1 MWNLNSVLSASKRPV
16 FILSVWLLT
25 ASAFWAQVGI
35 NTASPDASAV
45 LDLNSQQKGFLPPR
59 MTQLQ
64 RDAIVTPALG
74 LMIYN
79 TTSQCAE
86 VKTPTGWKAM
96 ACDCSVAP
104 PSPSVLNL
112 AVSGCPGDTAL
123 MLVVTPVSGAT
134 SYQWTL
140 PAPAQ
145 ATGNTSTDTL
155 LFNTNGLV
163 QGNATVTAVNAC
175 GSSAPLS
182 LTLNI
187 APPNPG
193 FTANP
198 ASPNI
203 NNAAVFTA
211 ATQNGTHAWTFQ
223 NGSPANSS
231 SANPSVTW
239 SSTGTYQVIH
249 QITDA
254 NGCADAD
261 TQSVTVVNCPSGTIT
276 FNYTGSAQN
285 FVVPACV
292 SSIVVA
298 AYGAEGGSSNGV
310 AGTGGDGGL
319 AQATIAVTP
328 GETLQVFV
336 GQLGPSGS
344 SLVSGG
350 WNGGGGT
357 DLICLGDLI
366 GSGGG
371 ASDVRRSPYTLQDRL
386 IVAGGGGG
394 AGYEP
399 QQYPSNIGGNGGG
412 LSGAD
417 GGTANWCTPSCN
429 GKGGTQSA
437 GGAGGQ
443 RSGDPNG
450 QPGTFGI
457 GGRGRG
463 SCSGGG
469 GGGGGWY
476 GGGGGQATAGG
487 GGSSYV
493 AHPGNTNTSTT
504 SGVRTGHGLV
514 TITY

>member
-1 MWNLNSVLSASKRPV
+1 MLYFYNPRLISIHSIAQFNASFMWNLNSVLSASKRPV
-16 FILSVWLLT
+16 FILAVWLFT
-25 ASAFWAQVGI
+25 AFAFWAQVGI

-59 MTQLQ
+59 MSQLQ

-140 PAPAQ
+140 PSPAQ

-254 NGCADAD
+254 NGCVDAD

-276 FNYTGSAQN
+276 FNYTGSAQT
-285 FVVPACV
+285 FTVPACI
-292 SSIVVA
+292 SSVQIQA
-298 AYGAEGGSSNGV
+298 WGAQG
-310 AGTGGDGGL
+310 GTGGGQGGY
-319 AQATIAVTP
+319 ATGTLAVT
-328 GETLQVFV
+328 GGQILQVNV
-336 GQLGPSGS
+336 GGQGTSSGP
-344 SLVSGG
+344 GG
-350 WNGGGGT
+350 WNGGGTSQGT
-357 DLICLGDLI
+357 TYG

-371 ASDVRRSPYTLQDRL
+371 GSDVRTGAYTLNDRV

-394 AGYEP
+394 G
-399 QQYPSNIGGNGGG
+399 SNGSYVTSGGNGGG
-412 LSGAD
+412 LSGNPGVSTQGFTA
-417 GGTANWCTPSCN
+417 GG
-429 GKGGTQSA
+429 GGTQNN
-437 GGAGGQ
+437 GGAAGCCY
-443 RSGDPNG
+443 NTTA
-450 QPGTFGI
+450 PGTFGN
-457 GGRGRG
+457 
-463 SCSGGG
+463 GGG
-469 GGGGGWY
+469 TTSYHNAGGGGGWY
-476 GGGGGQATAGG
+476 GGGTGAAYASGG
-487 GGSSYV
+487 GGSSYLGGV
-493 AHPGNTNTSTT
+493 TGGSTQT
-504 SGVRTGHGLV
+504 GGRNGHGQ
-514 TITY
+514 IIISY